1 MTTQYN
7 TVLAFI
13 LLILVSSAC
22 VESGPSLGGDEYE
35 ELRDDLSGLK
45 SKIRK
50 IQEIQHQV
58 DTLRTFVS
66 DQYAEDVGNNCI
78 TQ

>member
-1 MTTQYN
+1 MVAFF
-7 TVLAFI
+7 VLI
-13 LLILVSSAC
+13 VHTYSYPYIYVT
-22 VESGPSLGGDEYE
+22 SGPSLAGDEFE

-50 IQEIQHQV
+50 IQEIQHEI
-58 DTLRTFVS
+58 DALRTFVS